1 MSSPSLLKLFIRS
14 CRCLQNKRLS
24 SQFGLLPSKQI
35 HISATPTVES
45 RGTRIEEDDFLSGTP
60 SDPADARF
68 EVLGPSNTILSVSL
82 SASQNLYT
90 RRGTLV
96 GISGK
101 VQNTRSKLS
110 ILEPFR
116 RSLLGVPFLY
126 QNISSTSPITALIST
141 KSSVTSFTVLN
152 LNGTIDWIIS
162 QPMALIAWTGQN
174 LSISPKFN
182 QGSGIAHRGNTK
194 VMGRGLIAL
203 SGYGNI
209 YRIRLKAGEEYIA
222 NVGNL
227 VAYTESPNQPQPYRH
242 SNFHIRV
249 PSIGAWLRV
258 SDRNLVR
265 SLRATNI
272 WLLTTKL
279 FTMLRTFMRR
289 IVWGNQ
295 LFLKFSGPTTILI
308 SSRADRISNILTSRE
323 INDMFEANSESAPHD
338 NSSIKEEKK

>member
-1 MSSPSLLKLFIRS
+1 MCSPSFLKSFTRS

-24 SQFGLLPSKQI
+24 SRFGLLPSKQI
-35 HISATPTVES
+35 HISATPTIES
-45 RGTRIEEDDFLSGTP
+45 GGTRIEEDDFLSGIS

-126 QNISSTSPITALIST
+126 QRISSTSPITALIST
-141 KSSVTSFTVLN
+141 KSSITSFTVLS

-174 LSISPKFN
+174 LSISPKLN
-182 QGSGIAHRGNTK
+182 KGLGIAHRGNTK

-227 VAYTESPNQPQPYRH
+227 VAYTESQNPPQPYRH
-242 SNFHIRV
+242 SNFHIQV
-249 PSIGAWLRV
+249 PSIGTWLRV
-258 SDRNLVR
+258 SDRNLVQ
-265 SLRATNI
+265 SLRATKI

-279 FTMLRTFMRR
+279 FETLSIFMRR

-323 INDMFEANSESAPHD
+323 INNMFEAIPYTTLHD
-338 NSSIKEEKK
+338 HSSIKEEKK